1 MNVPGKQKN
10 KCSEK
15 GSEQLLL
22 CRIINHPPS
31 SNVKVC
37 RKNVWNVYEIDK
49 YPRLLN
55 QPSF

>member
-1 MNVPGKQKN
+1 MDVPGKQKN

-22 CRIINHPPS
+22 CRNNPPRS

-55 QPSF
+55 RPSF